1 MTTISLRADCANCSA
16 LCCMALA
23 FDRSSLFAIDKPAGE
38 PCPNLDA
45 CGQCRVHDQRAELG
59 FGGCIAFDCQG
70 AGQRATNLFRAQGGW
85 MKNPALIGPISR
97 VFSDLLRVHDY
108 LSLLEQVE
116 AFDLS
121 PGERDTLAELRM
133 VLERDDASHAE
144 VKAAQGQ
151 IDTFLKSLRSHVEA
165 KR

>member
-1 MTTISLRADCANCSA
+1 MTI
-16 LCCMALA
+16 
-23 FDRSSLFAIDKPAGE
+23 
-38 PCPNLDA
+38 
-45 CGQCRVHDQRAELG
+45 
-59 FGGCIAFDCQG
+59 
-70 AGQRATNLFRAQGGW
+70 
-85 MKNPALIGPISR
+85 
-97 VFSDLLRVHDY
+97 
-108 LSLLEQVE
+108 SLLEQVE

>member
-1 MTTISLRADCANCSA
+1 
-16 LCCMALA
+16 
-23 FDRSSLFAIDKPAGE
+23 
-38 PCPNLDA
+38 
-45 CGQCRVHDQRAELG
+45 
-59 FGGCIAFDCQG
+59 
-70 AGQRATNLFRAQGGW
+70 

-121 PGERDTLAELRM
+121 PDERDTLVELRM

-144 VKAAQGQ
+144 VKGAAADRRLPQEPQKPCRG
-151 IDTFLKSLRSHVEA
+151 EA
-165 KR
+165 LTPHGLWVKRFDRWRTRISEADLLQKFITILVCRAGSGRVQACLMMR

>member
-1 MTTISLRADCANCSA
+1 
-16 LCCMALA
+16 
-23 FDRSSLFAIDKPAGE
+23 
-38 PCPNLDA
+38 
-45 CGQCRVHDQRAELG
+45 
-59 FGGCIAFDCQG
+59 
-70 AGQRATNLFRAQGGW
+70 